1 MMKRRIKGLFT
12 LFLTVAAITLTAF
25 ALTSAASAATKLS
38 YSTSYA
44 KDGSVNVTAT
54 PSAKRNYITYTTDGT
69 KPTYKSELIPE
80 VLNINGGA
88 TLRLAEFNID
98 NKYLRGVKLTIKPR
112 VAPIEVTLK
121 KSGDKAEVSLSTET
135 LGAKIYYT
143 LDGTTP
149 TTEAKR
155 FIGAFKVSDG
165 TRVRAIAVK
174 KGYKDSLKLNKYV
187 YLDMIDAERKT
198 EEPEKNEEAEEKD
211 KDESD
216 KDEDED
222 EKEETVKKPVTS
234 VPKDKDEKTL
244 TPSIYSISRMSDT
257 GYAYVTLTPRKTG
270 YKLYYTTDGSKPTTK
285 SKQYKSTRIK
295 FTEPGVLRVLEYNS
309 KGEKVGALNIKVK
322 PRCAEVKMTSLGVTT
337 RTNTIAMSCSTP
349 GAKIYYTIDESIPTE
364 KNGILYTGPIVF
376 NYGVQIRA
384 TAFAEGYNSGKMAD
398 IFTQEIKF
406 DYVNE
411 YPDDPI
417 YKQMADM
424 INEYRISKGKTALK
438 YSDKLTE
445 AANIRAFE
453 ISVKGSGSA
462 AGAMEKVGVRAGRT
476 AEFYSIYTKPLEEII
491 KDMAESQSGD
501 MLLEECFDTIGAGHY
516 IGKMGGHY
524 WVILLADINY

>member
-38 YSTSYA
+38 YTVSYA
-44 KDGSVNVTAT
+44 KDGSVSITAT

-80 VLNINGGA
+80 VLKADGDTTI
-88 TLRLAEFNID
+88 RLAEFNID
-98 NKYLRGVKLTIKPR
+98 NKYLRGVTIKPR

-143 LDGTTP
+143 LDGTAP
-149 TTEAKR
+149 TTESKR
-155 FIGAFKVSDG
+155 FTGAFKVSDG

-187 YLDMIDAERKT
+187 YLDEIGAERINS
-198 EEPEKNEEAEEKD
+198 EESEKD
-211 KDESD
+211 DEDEKDIDEKDE
-216 KDEDED
+216 EDED

-234 VPKDKDEKTL
+234 VPKDKDEQTL
-244 TPSIYSISRMSDT
+244 KAVSYSIARMSDT
-257 GYAYVTLTPRKTG
+257 GYAYVTLTPRKNG

-295 FTEPGVLRVLEYNS
+295 YTEPGVLRVLEYNAS
-309 KGEKVGALNIKVK
+309 GEKVGALNIKVK
-322 PRCAEVKMTSLGVTT
+322 PRCAEVEMTSTAIT
-337 RTNTIAMSCSTP
+337 ARSNTIAMSCSTP
-349 GAKIYYTIDESIPTE
+349 GAKIYYTIDETIPDKE
-364 KNGILYTGPIVF
+364 SGILYTGPIVF
-376 NYGVQIRA
+376 SFGTQIRA
-384 TAFAEGYNSGKMAD
+384 IAYCDGYDAGKMID
-398 IFTQEIKF
+398 LYSDEVEYN
-406 DYVNE
+406 YVNE

-424 INEYRISKGKTALK
+424 INNYRRSKGLHVLK
-438 YSDKLTE
+438 FDEKLTE
-445 AANIRAFE
+445 AANIVAFNISISE
-453 ISVKGSGSA
+453 RKSYLSVIKKVGISV
-462 AGAMEKVGVRAGRT
+462 GRT
-476 AEFYSIYTKPLEEII
+476 AEFRSIYTKDPENTIKEMIESDKNGMFLE
-491 KDMAESQSGD
+491 K
-501 MLLEECFDTIGAGHY
+501 CFDIIGTGHY
-516 IGKMGGHY
+516 AGKKGGHY
-524 WVILLADINY
+524 WVILLADT

>member
-38 YSTSYA
+38 YTTSYA
-44 KDGSVNVTAT
+44 KDGSVNITAT

-80 VLNINGGA
+80 VLNVDEGA
-88 TLRLAEFNID
+88 IVRLAEFNID

-112 VAPIEVTLK
+112 VAPIEVALK

-143 LDGTTP
+143 LDGTAP

-155 FIGAFKVSDG
+155 FTGAFKVSDG
-165 TRVRAIAVK
+165 TRIRAIAVK

-187 YLDMIDAERKT
+187 YLDEIGAERKT
-198 EEPEKNEEAEEKD
+198 EEPDKDDKDDEDEKD
-211 KDESD
+211 E
-216 KDEDED
+216 EEEED

-234 VPKDKDEKTL
+234 VPKDKDEQTL
-244 TPSIYSISRMSDT
+244 KAVSYTIARMSDT
-257 GYAYVTLTPRKTG
+257 GYAYVTLTPRKSG

-285 SKQYKSTRIK
+285 SKQYKNARIK
-295 FTEPGVLRVLEYNS
+295 YTEPGVLRVLEYNS
-309 KGEKVGALNIKVK
+309 DGEKVGALNIKVK
-322 PRCAEVKMTSLGVTT
+322 PRCAEVEMTSTAISA

-349 GAKIYYTIDESIPTE
+349 GAKIYYTIDKTIPTE
-364 KNGILYTGPIVF
+364 ENGILYTGPTVF
-376 NYGVQIRA
+376 SFGTQIRVIA
-384 TAFAEGYNSGKMAD
+384 YCDGYNSGKMVD
-398 IFTQEIKF
+398 LYSNEVEYN
-406 DYVNE
+406 YVNE

-424 INEYRISKGKTALK
+424 INEYRRSKGIPALK
-438 YSDKLTE
+438 FDEKLTE
-445 AANIRAFE
+445 AANIRAFD
-453 ISVKGSGSA
+453 ISIRENNSYMSSIK
-462 AGAMEKVGVRAGRT
+462 KVGIRVGRT
-476 AEFYSIYTKPLEEII
+476 AEFRSIYTKDIESTIKEMIETDDSGMFLE
-491 KDMAESQSGD
+491 K
-501 MLLEECFDTIGAGHY
+501 CFDIIGAGHY
-516 IGKMGGHY
+516 AGKKGGHC
-524 WVILLADINY
+524 WVILLADT